1 MTELDVATQEQLDA
15 STDRRQR
22 ALAGALDAL
31 ALARTNAARSAH
43 GLAAAAAGI
52 SAEVSAAAVE
62 AEKGGWGHR
71 PDTTEIVV
79 GDPDTAEDPSA
90 APASRTSR
98 SGTGREGA
106 DDEVEGR
113 DWLR

>member
-1 MTELDVATQEQLDA
+1 VSELDTATQEQLDA
-15 STDRRQR
+15 STDHRQR

-43 GLAAAAAGI
+43 GLETAAA
-52 SAEVSAAAVE
+52 ELSAAAVE
-62 AEKGGWGHR
+62 ADEGGWGHR

-79 GDPDTAEDPSA
+79 GGPEATEDPA
-90 APASRTSR
+90 TAPAPRTSR
-98 SGTGREGA
+98 SGTGRAGA
-106 DDEVEGR
+106 DEEVEGR

>member
-1 MTELDVATQEQLDA
+1 MTELDVATQERLA
-15 STDRRQR
+15 AVTERRQR
-22 ALAGALDAL
+22 VLAGALDAL

-43 GLAAAAAGI
+43 GLEIAAAGT

-79 GDPDTAEDPSA
+79 GDPDAAEDPSA
-90 APASRTSR
+90 APVPRTSR
-98 SGTGREGA
+98 SGTGGGAA

>member
-1 MTELDVATQEQLDA
+1 MTEPDIVTQQRLQA
-15 STDRRQR
+15 ATDRRQR

-43 GLAAAAAGI
+43 GLESAAAGSSAAAAEAGPDH
-52 SAEVSAAAVE
+52 
-62 AEKGGWGHR
+62 GGWSRR

-79 GDPDTAEDPSA
+79 GDPDIDDPVPLRRTAPS
-90 APASRTSR
+90 TVVHG
-98 SGTGREGA
+98 SG
-106 DDEVEGR
+106 DDELEGR